1 SMAGIRVLCL
11 LALLAPWAQG
21 AEPAL
26 RCPGCPPPEG
36 CLPPPEGC
44 DPARE
49 AEGEPCGQ
57 AGPCARAAGE
67 PCGVYTPSCA
77 PGLHC
82 IPRAG
87 ERTPL
92 HALLQGRGV
101 CSEAARIHPGTEPE
115 GKEHAETATEKKAE
129 ETEHETIITVE
140 HTNLCTGKQ
149 EPRVNDFRKGRKKVK
164 VTGIPWNKH
173 HQSVKTDTDTKQE
186 TEVAPCRQHL
196 DQILQG
202 LKSAFFPSTKGIYI
216 PNCDTKGFYRKKQ
229 CRSSKGKK
237 KGLCWCVDKFGHPRP
252 SPEGTE
258 GNPHC
263 SHVDSHKVE

>member
-1 SMAGIRVLCL
+1 MAGIRVLCL

-115 GKEHAETATEKKAE
+115 GATQNEHGVEDVTFEPVEEENVETAESQ
-129 ETEHETIITVE
+129 HETS
-140 HTNLCTGKQ
+140 N
-149 EPRVNDFRKGRKKVK
+149 R
-164 VTGIPWNKH
+164 PWNKH
-173 HQSVKTDTDTKQE
+173 HQSVKTDKEMPPQISLDTDTKQE

-263 SHVDSHKVE
+263 SHVDSE